1 MLHMLFLANGST
13 PAKLNFSFLL
23 SSLKRS
29 RCTTTAIQ
37 ASMLLAMVAVVMIS
51 AARAVPSPGWAA
63 SSARAATAG
72 STCNTSDVRKR
83 TWDKPMQLR
92 LKNARI
98 EAGEAGSVLKWK
110 GPQPSGPGSR
120 ASHTQLHREM
130 LGRILSGH
138 GIRTLIDIPCGDMTW
153 MPLVEL
159 HGATYFGGDISPSI
173 VEFNRDRFGDG
184 GEDPR
189 FTRGSFDVV
198 DMTCNVL
205 PTEGMPAPALLH
217 CKDVLFHMSTT
228 DALTTLRNFEVRQ
241 LRNFNFDIVFDH
253 LSRCFSAMYHP
264 AHAV

>member
-1 MLHMLFLANGST
+1 MLV
-13 PAKLNFSFLL
+13 
-23 SSLKRS
+23 
-29 RCTTTAIQ
+29 
-37 ASMLLAMVAVVMIS
+37 AMVVVAMTS
-51 AARAVPSPGWAA
+51 TARAAPPA
-63 SSARAATAG
+63 SWAATAG

-98 EAGEAGSVLKWK
+98 EAGKGGSRGSVLNWK

-130 LGRILSGH
+130 LGSILSGH

-173 VEFNRDRFGDG
+173 VEFNRVRFGDG
-184 GEDPR
+184 SEDPR

-217 CKDVLFHMSTT
+217 CKDVLFHMSTA
-228 DALTTLRNFEVRQ
+228 DALATLRNFEVQ
-241 LRNFNFDIVFDH
+241 WTCI
-253 LSRCFSAMYHP
+253 S
-264 AHAV
+264 